1 MRQTLAVLAAL
12 AAPLS
17 LAQPPAPL
25 PQKEAMAL
33 YQRAVQL
40 MDSVSLTVPGLPT
53 AAAPVMEGVR
63 QALRNLETVPI
74 NSAFSYAFLTHARG
88 YMALVDAVPRPQ
100 PLPLEARRQ
109 FTETRDILDRL
120 ESHFRALLDQKEAQ
134 LRSPDRDNLRRYAE
148 ANQKI
153 SPPLPGR
160 PRAVFL
166 GDSIT
171 DGWPVNEYFPD
182 RDFLN
187 RGIGGQ
193 VTSEMLGRMKADVI
207 DLKARVLLVLAG
219 TNDIARGAPVKTIQ
233 NNLSMIAD
241 LADRNNVRPL
251 FASVLPVSDYH
262 QRVNPSFLRTTAR
275 PPSTILELNR
285 WIQSFCAQRGYL
297 YVDYFKAM
305 VDASGHLRAELADD
319 GLHPNSA
326 GYRVMAP
333 IALAAIEKEL
343 ASGVS
348 KRAAAK
354 GSGLDP
360 AAPEKK
366 TKPGAQALRQH

>member
-1 MRQTLAVLAAL
+1 
-12 AAPLS
+12 
-17 LAQPPAPL
+17 
-25 PQKEAMAL
+25 
-33 YQRAVQL
+33 
-40 MDSVSLTVPGLPT
+40 
-53 AAAPVMEGVR
+53 
-63 QALRNLETVPI
+63 
-74 NSAFSYAFLTHARG
+74 
-88 YMALVDAVPRPQ
+88 MALVDAVPRPQ